1 MTHSERRFE
10 LRGRTRDRHERL
22 DAAIGA
28 FESIAE
34 YRRYITFLGKFRF
47 AMDQVMH
54 DVVWPADCVWRP
66 TAVSE
71 AIARD
76 ATDLDIRLT
85 PAKTSIMPFDDQSA
99 LFGALYV
106 LEGSTLGAQVLKSRA
121 AALGMRDDF
130 GARHLAVMT
139 QGLSHW
145 RSFLH
150 QLDGV
155 ERFDIEYAAQAA
167 NAVFDLALQCIG
179 TEPVAAS

>member
-1 MTHSERRFE
+1 
-10 LRGRTRDRHERL
+10 
-22 DAAIGA
+22 
-28 FESIAE
+28 
-34 YRRYITFLGKFRF
+34 
-47 AMDQVMH
+47 MH
-54 DVVWPADCVWRP
+54 DVVWPADCAWRP

-150 QLDGV
+150 QLDDI